1 MPGLA
6 EQRHERQTRKHTKA
20 HQHGHVLER
29 NNRGLLVERVKHRER
44 CRCAVH
50 AVLPRSKYVH
60 TGLKSDA

>member
-44 CRCAVH
+44 LPVRRPCGAPAVQVRAH
-50 AVLPRSKYVH
+50 GAEI
-60 TGLKSDA
+60 